1 MLKNATALSDSKR
14 QTKHRALTRLQCSIH
29 ISVTATSVS
38 CILVPQLPHMRKIRP
53 ILCAA
58 TFMFAASAQTP
69 IAVVNGASFQ
79 ARFPI
84 APGSL
89 ASAFPREGTLSVVGM
104 AQAQALPLPTELNGV
119 RVLVNQVAAPL
130 VFVSA
135 GQINFQLPYDTPA
148 GRVPVQVTAGGNTI
162 GSGSIDVFEISPA
175 LFVLDQAGIPQGAIL
190 NQNSTVN
197 SQTSRARRGEVIQ
210 IFATGQGPVS
220 STPSDG
226 APPSALTTTATPPRA
241 YVSVAEAQVE
251 FSGLSPEFPGVWQL
265 NIRIPDRTYISG
277 QVPLVVTINGVESNI
292 VSFWVAE

>member
-1 MLKNATALSDSKR
+1 
-14 QTKHRALTRLQCSIH
+14 
-29 ISVTATSVS
+29 
-38 CILVPQLPHMRKIRP
+38 
-53 ILCAA
+53 
-58 TFMFAASAQTP
+58 MFAASAQTP

-135 GQINFQLPYDTPA
+135 GQINFQLPYGTPS